1 MAHLKI
7 KKMELG
13 PIGTNAFLIWEDG
26 GKEAVLVDAPPG
38 SGDAVVPF
46 LKKEKLVLSS
56 IWLTHGHWDH
66 MAGAFEMIDDEIP
79 VLGHPADKIM
89 FEDPNIMSSFAM
101 PGIEFTPIKIT
112 QWLHDGDRLDL
123 FGREVMVL
131 HCPGHCPGNVVFWIK
146 SENLCFVGDVI
157 FAGGIGRYDLPGG
170 DFKTLE
176 KSITEKIYTLPA
188 NTLLC
193 PGHGPDT
200 KVGDEI
206 HLNPFVQL

>member
-1 MAHLKI
+1 M
-7 KKMELG
+7 
-13 PIGTNAFLIWEDG
+13 
-26 GKEAVLVDAPPG
+26 G
-38 SGDAVVPF
+38 S
-46 LKKEKLVLSS
+46 
-56 IWLTHGHWDH
+56 
-66 MAGAFEMIDDEIP
+66 EMCIRDR
-79 VLGHPADKIM
+79 
-89 FEDPNIMSSFAM
+89 
-101 PGIEFTPIKIT
+101 
-112 QWLHDGDRLDL
+112 WLHDGDRLDL

-188 NTLLC
+188 DTLLC

>member
-1 MAHLKI
+1 MPRLKI
-7 KKMELG
+7 NKMELG

-66 MAGAFEMIDDEIP
+66 IAGAFEMIDDEIP

-157 FAGGIGRYDLPGG
+157 LS
-170 DFKTLE
+170 L
-176 KSITEKIYTLPA
+176 
-188 NTLLC
+188 
-193 PGHGPDT
+193 
-200 KVGDEI
+200 I
-206 HLNPFVQL
+206 HI

>member
-188 NTLLC
+188 DTLLC

-206 HLNPFVQL
+206 YLNPFVQL

>member
-1 MAHLKI
+1 
-7 KKMELG
+7 MELG

-66 MAGAFEMIDDEIP
+66 MAGAFEMIDDEMP